1 MYKLISIIMSIFS
14 LLLNS
19 NGDYKMN
26 VIINNKKYDVV
37 LENNNTSKEFIN
49 MLPVK
54 YKMKELNGNEK
65 YIYLDKKII
74 SSPSYYETINKGD
87 IMLFQDNCIVIFY
100 KTFNTNYSYTKIGHI
115 NDLDDLSSEDIEV
128 YFERKWR

>member
-115 NDLDDLSSEDIEV
+115 DDLDDLSSEDIEV

>member
-1 MYKLISIIMSIFS
+1 MYKLISIIISIFS

-115 NDLDDLSSEDIEV
+115 DDLDDLSSEDIEV

>member
-115 NDLDDLSSEDIEV
+115 YDLDDLSSEDIEV